1 MPLAGPFYFLK
12 GSGGNVSLPAKK
24 EKKSN
29 PAVYWSKRLG
39 LDLTMPE
46 DNSMEP
52 TYNHRDNELD
62 PEVVHNR
69 ILHLEKESDEFHD
82 VVCPYCDE
90 PLSIEAPFDVAN
102 VCPYC
107 DSEFEYEPEVADVN
121 AEHFDWY
128 SADRDRLLSALSN
141 NIGLDSYEVLESH
154 KGHRGVTMV
163 ANVGGTFFGLLFALG
178 FAFFSGVFLLMLPLT
193 LFGGSEVPLLL
204 ALVFSVIGF
213 FTFKPSVK
221 FVLEIVVD
229 FFKPETLERYTRT
242 QYFDPVRKYIA
253 WIELIRSPGMGRQ
266 GSRFVLSE
274 AILSH
279 DHALASYTVYYSGV
293 SSGGDGGGGGGG

>member
-69 ILHLEKESDEFHD
+69 VLHLEKESDESHD

-163 ANVGGTFFGLLFALG
+163 ANVGGTFFGLWFALG

>member
-1 MPLAGPFYFLK
+1 
-12 GSGGNVSLPAKK
+12 
-24 EKKSN
+24 
-29 PAVYWSKRLG
+29 
-39 LDLTMPE
+39 MPE

>member
-1 MPLAGPFYFLK
+1 MPIAGPFYFLK
-12 GSGGNVSLPAKK
+12 GSEGNVSLPAMK

-46 DNSMEP
+46 GNSMEP
-52 TYNHRDNELD
+52 TYNHRDNEID

-69 ILHLEKESDEFHD
+69 ILNLEKESDESH
-82 VVCPYCDE
+82 VVACPYCDE
-90 PLSIEAPFDVAN
+90 HLSIEAPFDVAN

-107 DSEFEYEPEVADVN
+107 DSEFEYEPEFTDVK

-128 SADRDRLLSALSN
+128 SADRERLLSALSN

-154 KGHRGVTMV
+154 KGHRGQTMV
-163 ANVGGTFFGLLFALG
+163 GNVAGTFFGLWFALG
-178 FAFFSGVFLLMLPLT
+178 FTFFSGLFLLMLPLT
-193 LFGGSEVPLLL
+193 LFGDSEVPLIL
-204 ALVFSVIGF
+204 ALILSVIGF

-221 FVLEIVVD
+221 LVLGLVVD
-229 FFKPETLERYTRT
+229 FFRPETLEKYTRT

-274 AILSH
+274 AILCN
-279 DHALASYTVYYSGV
+279 DHALGAYTVYY
-293 SSGGDGGGGGGG
+293 SSGGDGGGGGG

>member
-69 ILHLEKESDEFHD
+69 VLHLEKESDESHD